1 MLMPHWWS
9 WLVLPQR
16 AKTIGFNPFA
26 DIGKKVGGG
35 FRV

>member
-16 AKTIGFNPFA
+16 AKTIGF
-26 DIGKKVGGG
+26 
-35 FRV
+35 